1 MANGKATI
9 ELTDI
14 WLSTFVTVQTGQEP
28 QLVFRDGTGYF
39 CFKDD
44 PMVLNAIKDFQSNG
58 IVRVFDYITSFKR
71 LRGKLY
77 AGKNGKFF

>member
-28 QLVFRDGTGYF
+28 QLIFRDGTGYF
-39 CFKDD
+39 CFRDD
-44 PMVLNAIKDFQSNG
+44 PRVLNAIKDFQSNG
-58 IVRVFDYITSFKR
+58 IVRVFDYISTFKR
-71 LRGKLY
+71 IRGKLY
-77 AGKNGKFF
+77 AGKNGGSF

>member
-28 QLVFRDGTGYF
+28 QLIFRGETGYF
-39 CFKDD
+39 LFKDE
-44 PMVLNAIKDFQSNG
+44 PMVLDAIRDFQGNG
-58 IVRVFDYITSFKR
+58 IVRVFDYISAFKK
-71 LRGKLY
+71 LRGRLY
-77 AGKNGKFF
+77 SGKNGKSF